1 MKTLRKPVRAA
12 SLASAVGVLLVSCA
26 GPPLRLYTLGAG
38 QAEAEGKAF
47 RRPPVIIAVARVT
60 LPDELDNDDILVRSG
75 PNLLRSARGR
85 WSARL
90 STEVTVRLTA
100 QLAARRAD
108 ALVTSAPQSQ
118 APSYR
123 IMITLSRFDVSVDGH
138 ATLAADWLIVPGDP
152 AASPRRGR
160 TTFTMD
166 GSVATDQDVV
176 LLEGR
181 VMDRLGRSIDLT
193 NTD

>member
-1 MKTLRKPVRAA
+1 MRILRKAVRLPI
-12 SLASAVGVLLVSCA
+12 LASAIAVVLGSCA
-26 GPPLRLYTLGAG
+26 GPPLKLYTLGTG
-38 QAEAEGKAF
+38 HAEAEGKAF
-47 RRPPVIIAVARVT
+47 NRSPVVIAVARVT

-75 PNLLRSARGR
+75 PSFLRSSRGR

-90 STEVTVRLTA
+90 STEVTERLTA
-100 QLAARRAD
+100 QLAARRPD
-108 ALVTSAPQSQ
+108 ALVTSSPQGQ
-118 APSYR
+118 TPSYR
-123 IMITLSRFDVSVDGH
+123 IMITLSRFDVSVEGH

-152 AASPRRGR
+152 AASPRRDR

-181 VMDRLGRSIDLT
+181 VMDRLGQSIGLT
-193 NTD
+193 KAD